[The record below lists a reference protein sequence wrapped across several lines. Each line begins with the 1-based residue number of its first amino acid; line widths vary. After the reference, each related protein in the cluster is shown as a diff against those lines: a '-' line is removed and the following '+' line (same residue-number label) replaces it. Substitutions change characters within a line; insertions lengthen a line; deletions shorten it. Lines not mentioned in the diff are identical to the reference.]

1 MKKDIFIVMNNH
13 ASPNCIDG
21 VFDTWIGAYHFFLL
35 LCLRELG
42 ESADRFEIFELSKI
56 WIVKKEVDS

>member
-1 MKKDIFIVMNNH
+1 MNNH